1 MSALDN
7 YADVI
12 KRLRQT
18 WLPEQPETLGDAT
31 RCAVL
36 ALADELGQ
44 LQPDAALGAL
54 VRQIPLRWQL
64 LHSSHPMP
72 TGAWFVW
79 NGAGEGPRMYDRKA
93 TPEAALREALGGQ
106 DDDS

>member
-12 KRLRQT
+12 KTLRQT

-36 ALADELGQ
+36 ALADELAE
-44 LQPDAALGAL
+44 LQSDAELGAL
-54 VRQIPLRWQL
+54 VRQ
-64 LHSSHPMP
+64 M
-72 TGAWFVW
+72 
-79 NGAGEGPRMYDRKA
+79 K
-93 TPEAALREALGGQ
+93 
-106 DDDS
+106 